1 MTGEFKRKDLCMEH
15 LIREFGTWLKQGFGW
30 LVDVIVFGCLWG
42 ISQVSRLLGTNL
54 GGAPILK
61 IVALVLVVLLLLY
74 AFYWVFGRFI
84 GAIRWALDRI
94 AYALG
99 VILFSAAAVSG
110 VFVSAGLVAVVVT
123 WTMSNINLASR

>member
-1 MTGEFKRKDLCMEH
+1 MTGEFKREDLCMEH

-54 GGAPILK
+54 GGAPIIK
-61 IVALVLVVLLLLY
+61 IVALVLGVLLLLY

>member
-1 MTGEFKRKDLCMEH
+1 MTGEFKREDLCMEH

-54 GGAPILK
+54 GGAPIIK

-110 VFVSAGLVAVVVT
+110 VFASAGLVAVVVT

>member
-1 MTGEFKRKDLCMEH
+1 MEH

-54 GGAPILK
+54 GGAPFMK
-61 IVALVLVVLLLLY
+61 IVVLVLVLLLLLY
-74 AFYWVFGRFI
+74 AFYWVFGGTFV
-84 GAIRWALDRI
+84 GVIRWALDRI

-99 VILFSAAAVSG
+99 VILFSAAVVSG
-110 VFVSAGLVAVVVT
+110 VFASAGLVAVVVT